1 MGKNKKISNK
11 FIYYLLYMKIT
22 IIKNKNKLIDN
33 PRRLIAKIFAFNKI
47 ILFLENNNEFLDL
60 WITNKFF
67 ARKKIKSYD
76 KNINTEVYNEKFLKY
91 LKNII
96 SVPYGIAHS
105 NNQNYIGNK
114 SIMLFDIS
122 SKLPNKT
129 NLSIIKIIGPGEI
142 KNNILYAYDDIEYIF
157 NTILNTKTTTYF
169 YYDDWLTNEKYKKL
183 ESRYTSKIITI
194 SDIKKK

>member
-67 ARKKIKSYD
+67 ARKK
-76 KNINTEVYNEKFLKY
+76 
-91 LKNII
+91 
-96 SVPYGIAHS
+96 
-105 NNQNYIGNK
+105 
-114 SIMLFDIS
+114 
-122 SKLPNKT
+122 
-129 NLSIIKIIGPGEI
+129 
-142 KNNILYAYDDIEYIF
+142 
-157 NTILNTKTTTYF
+157 
-169 YYDDWLTNEKYKKL
+169 
-183 ESRYTSKIITI
+183 
-194 SDIKKK
+194 